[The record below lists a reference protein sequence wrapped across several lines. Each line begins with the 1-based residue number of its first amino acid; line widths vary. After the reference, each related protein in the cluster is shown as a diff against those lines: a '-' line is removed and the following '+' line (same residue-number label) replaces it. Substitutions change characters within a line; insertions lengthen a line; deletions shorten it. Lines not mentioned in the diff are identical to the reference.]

1 MRNGARKRAKYLLMA
16 AGMAGVISGVAWAQ
30 PAYPNKPIRLIIPFP
45 PAGGTDTVAR
55 LVGAKVT
62 ESWGQQVFVDNRP
75 GGNTII
81 GTDAL
86 AKAAPDGYTIML
98 TSNIHV
104 ISPNLLP
111 KLPYD
116 SVKDFAPI
124 ATVSSLELVLTV
136 HPSLPVKN
144 LQEFIAL
151 AKARPGQLNYA
162 SSGSGGP
169 THLAGESFKLM
180 AGVQMQHIP
189 YKGAGPAL
197 NDLIG
202 GQVQLYFTVPVNV
215 VGFIK
220 GGRLRGIAVTGEA
233 RLPALPQVPTF
244 TEAGLAGFD
253 FRTWYGILAP
263 AGTPKAIVD
272 KLSAEISRIVVTPEI
287 LEKLASQGMSPFIS
301 TPDQFAALIK
311 ADLAKFAIIVKAA
324 NIKADD

>member
-1 MRNGARKRAKYLLMA
+1 MA
-16 AGMAGVISGVAWAQ
+16 AGMAGAVSGPAWAQ

-55 LVGAKVT
+55 MVVAKVT

-136 HPSLPVKN
+136 HPALPVKN
-144 LQEFIAL
+144 LNEFIAL
-151 AKARPGQLNYA
+151 GKARPGQLDYA

-197 NDLIG
+197 IDLIG
-202 GQVQLYFTVPVNV
+202 GQVQL
-215 VGFIK
+215 
-220 GGRLRGIAVTGEA
+220 
-233 RLPALPQVPTF
+233 
-244 TEAGLAGFD
+244 
-253 FRTWYGILAP
+253 
-263 AGTPKAIVD
+263 
-272 KLSAEISRIVVTPEI
+272 
-287 LEKLASQGMSPFIS
+287 
-301 TPDQFAALIK
+301 
-311 ADLAKFAIIVKAA
+311 
-324 NIKADD
+324 

>member
-1 MRNGARKRAKYLLMA
+1 MYYGAREHAKYLLMA
-16 AGMAGVISGVAWAQ
+16 AGLAGVVAGPAWAQ
-30 PAYPNKPIRLIIPFP
+30 QTYPSKPIRLIVPFS

-55 LVGAKVT
+55 LIGAKVT

-81 GTDAL
+81 GTDVL
-86 AKAAPDGYTIML
+86 AKSAPDGYSIMR

-116 SVKDFAPI
+116 SVRDFAPI
-124 ATVSSLELVLTV
+124 ATLSSLELVLTV
-136 HPSLPVKN
+136 HPTLPVKN
-144 LQEFIAL
+144 LKEFIAL
-151 AKARPGQLNYA
+151 GKARPGQLNYA

-189 YKGAGPAL
+189 YKGAGPAV

-215 VGFIK
+215 VTFIK
-220 GGRLRGIAVTGEA
+220 SGRLKGIAVTGET
-233 RLPALPQVPTF
+233 RLAALPQVPTF
-244 TEAGLAGFD
+244 TEAGLPGFD

-263 AGTPKAIVD
+263 AGTPKAIID

-301 TPDQFAALIK
+301 TPEEFAALIK